1 MPQNHPLFAE
11 LEATLTHGGGSQ
23 RFSML
28 RRMTDLFLAGSQA
41 YSDEQIV
48 IFDGLIGRL
57 IEKIE
62 RQALVELSGRL
73 APVERGPADVIGR
86 LSRDDDI
93 AISGPILEQSSML
106 TDNDLVDI
114 ARTKSQAH
122 LSAIAGRR
130 RINEPVTDVLIDRG
144 DSEVAQKVTR
154 NSGARF
160 SRFGFNRAVKR
171 AEKDESLA
179 LAVASRSDLP
189 PEMFETLVS
198 RATAAVRERLLANA
212 RPEVRAHIS
221 QVLASVSREVARAEA
236 PKSAKAETGHADAPA
251 PKRQDRALLKSR
263 ISKYVASRNTTE
275 LINVFAQ
282 YCEVP
287 VKAVKDLVDQGSDEG
302 LLILGKG
309 SGMGWPELQDVL
321 SVTMPAKIKSPEA
334 INALFAKF
342 ANLSAANAQRAI
354 GFIRTNTA

>member
-41 YSDEQIV
+41 YSDEQIA

-57 IEKIE
+57 TEKIE

-93 AISGPILEQSSML
+93 AISGPM
-106 TDNDLVDI
+106 VDI

-179 LAVASRSDLP
+179 LAVASRNDLP